1 MKKLKLT
8 AVLALMGA
16 STAWGQTDVTSQYL
30 TNADFEKTAATTS
43 NVSGN
48 DDCRTVDNW
57 SYEKTPAGNNKYYRA
72 AVFSYGSTVKLN
84 NQTPPTTGPASGK
97 KCLGIQTPWGCTLKL
112 YQAATLDPGRY
123 TIKFY
128 LYKKVN
134 KDIGTN
140 YFGFVE
146 DAGTTHYGTTKS
158 FSENAWQTETVTFD
172 LVERTAGKVS
182 LGYKSAGNGSS
193 DNPHLFID
201 RVELIQELDGT
212 ALQREYL
219 AAELV
224 TARKWAGANVGTALF
239 QRPVEAQNTLKAVID
254 EAQGVFDA
262 GATEDEYKTIRTKL
276 STAFETY
283 KNAKLNAPTEGQL
296 INIINISPTYTP
308 KGNAV
313 TFKMNKADVVAA
325 QKPAI
330 GYNEKPGSYLPQHI
344 KFTATGED
352 NIYTLSYTN
361 YAATTIY
368 VTTAGILDG
377 KSEHKYLR
385 VTTESDKAL
394 KVKVIATDEEGVWNL
409 YNTSYAMNIGANSE
423 TDQGFFTK
431 DQWTSMKLTEAAK
444 HEVQLT
450 LTAEKPYSV
459 LMLPYDA
466 ALPEGLKAY
475 TVDGVDEE
483 NGRVLRLTE
492 AGSLKAMVPYVV
504 YAEAGIEY
512 TFSDYGVAYSDA
524 SFTEGLLTGVFTE
537 TTVPS
542 GSYAFNYDKQCFFE
556 LRGGEKAAAHSAYFT
571 PEVAAGKLAYYLGP
585 SSELLSMAKKA
596 LEVDINAAQAI
607 ATARVDVGTAAFQ
620 IPEESLNTLQGAI
633 NAANDVYSSGT
644 AAVGDVETANTTLNT
659 AVTTYNSHSVLN
671 APKADE
677 AFNLYLNDKFQKTV
691 TFKDGN
697 PGKGE
702 YAIGYTDD
710 AGAIYN
716 QTVYCKA
723 VAGNTNTYYM
733 YIIDAEGN
741 KHYIC
746 TGAVYSGD
754 NKQIR
759 MTTEENKAL
768 PILVTLTSVPGI
780 YNLKNTVDN
789 NLIGS
794 NGSEGFY
801 TASDFKEFKI
811 TPAVKTSAQVV
822 VTEAGYA
829 TIMLPF
835 AAAVPDDVEAYTV
848 DDVVGTTLTM
858 NKVELLAANTPYVLK
873 GAETDVTLS
882 GYGVAKK
889 NTYEK
894 GLLTGTYTAVNATAD
909 TYVLQNLEG
918 KVAFYKVATGS
929 EPTIGAN
936 RAYLTMPASAPEINA
951 LYFPTLGDE
960 TAAAEVKVADA
971 VVDVL
976 TINGVVVR
984 KGVKASEALRG
995 LKRGLYIV
1003 GGEKRV
1009 VNE

>member
-276 STAFETY
+276 ITALETY

-296 INIINISPTYTP
+296 INIINISSNYQY

-313 TFKMNKADVVAA
+313 TFKMSSTASVEPRV
-325 QKPAI
+325 PTM
-330 GYNEKPGSYLPQHI
+330 GYNETPGSYLPQNI
-344 KFTATGED
+344 KFTATEE
-352 NIYTLSYTN
+352 NNTYTLSYTN
-361 YAATTIY
+361 YAGTTIY
-368 VTTAGILDG
+368 VTTQGTLNGTSKDH
-377 KSEHKYLR
+377 EFLR
-385 VTTESDKAL
+385 TTTEASKAL
-394 KVKVIATDEEGVWNL
+394 KVKVIATDEVGVWNL
-409 YNTSYAMNIGANSE
+409 YNTAMALNIGANSE
-423 TDQGFFTK
+423 KNDQGFFTK
-431 DQWTSMKLTEAAK
+431 DLCANMSLTEAAK

-475 TVDGVDEE
+475 TVTTVND
-483 NGRVLRLTE
+483 RVLDLVETSTLT
-492 AGSLKAMVPYVV
+492 AMVPYVV
-504 YAEAGIEY
+504 YAEAGINH
-512 TFSDYGVAYSDA
+512 TFSGYGVAYNDGK
-524 SFTEGLLTGVFTE
+524 FTEGLLTGVFTE
-537 TTVPS
+537 TDVPS
-542 GSYAFNYDKQCFFE
+542 GSYAFNYDKQGFFA
-556 LRGGEKAAAHSAYFT
+556 LAGGEKAAAHSAYFT
-571 PEVAAGKLAYYLGP
+571 LTGATAPGYYFNAADLLKLVKQNLK
-585 SSELLSMAKKA
+585 S
-596 LEVDINAAQAI
+596 DIDAAQAI

-620 IPEESLNTLQGAI
+620 IPEASLNTLQGAI
-633 NAANDVYSSGT
+633 NEANGVYSSET
-644 AAVGDVETANTTLNT
+644 AAVDDVETANTTLNT
-659 AVTTYNSHSVLN
+659 AVTAYNAHSVLN

-716 QTVYCKA
+716 QTVYCTA
-723 VAGNTNTYYM
+723 VADNPNTYYM
-733 YIIDAEGN
+733 YIKDAEGN

-746 TGAVYSGD
+746 TGAVYSGGT

-759 MTTEENKAL
+759 MTTEEKNAL

-873 GAETDVTLS
+873 GAVTDVTLS

>member
-16 STAWGQTDVTSQYL
+16 STAWSQTDVTSLYL
-30 TNADFEKTAATTS
+30 TNADFESSTAVTS
-43 NVSGN
+43 NPGN
-48 DDCRTVDNW
+48 KSVQTVNNW
-57 SYEKTPAGNNKYYRA
+57 SSEKSGDYYRA
-72 AVFSYGSTVKLN
+72 AVFTYGSSYKLN
-84 NQTPPTTGPASGK
+84 NATAPATAPTTGT
-97 KCLGIQTPWGCTLKL
+97 KCLGMLAAWESILKYTQT
-112 YQAATLDPGRY
+112 ATLDPGRY
-123 TIKFY
+123 TLKIYICNQKSGNAQDGSFSE
-128 LYKKVN
+128 
-134 KDIGTN
+134 N

-146 DAGTTHYGTTKS
+146 DGGTAHYGATKYFTLNS
-158 FSENAWQTETVTFD
+158 WQTETVTFD
-172 LVERTAGKVS
+172 LVEQTAGKVS
-182 LGYKSAGNGSS
+182 LGYKAAKQGS
-193 DNPHLFID
+193 DTNQALFID

-239 QRPVEAQNTLKAVID
+239 QRPVEAQTALNAVI
-254 EAQGVFDA
+254 EQAQGVLDNA
-262 GATEDEYKTIRTKL
+262 GATEDEYKTIRTTL
-276 STAFETY
+276 STALETY
-283 KNAKLNAPTEGQL
+283 KNAKLNDPGEQL
-296 INIINISPTYTP
+296 INITNISSNYQY

-313 TFKMNKADVVAA
+313 TFKMSSTASVEPRV
-325 QKPAI
+325 PAM
-330 GYNEKPGSYLPQHI
+330 GYNETPGSYLPQQV

-352 NIYTLSYTN
+352 NTYTLSYTN
-361 YAATTIY
+361 YAGTTIY
-368 VTTAGILDG
+368 VTTQGTLNGTSKDH
-377 KSEHKYLR
+377 EFLR
-385 VTTESDKAL
+385 TTTEASKAL
-394 KVKVIATDEEGVWNL
+394 KVKVIATDEAGVWNL
-409 YNTSYAMNIGANSE
+409 YNTAKALNIGANSE
-423 TDQGFFTK
+423 KNDQGFFTK
-431 DQWTSMKLTEAAK
+431 DLCANMSLTEAAK

-475 TVDGVDEE
+475 TVTTVSD
-483 NGRVLRLTE
+483 RVLNLVEASTLT
-492 AGSLKAMVPYVV
+492 AMVPYVV
-504 YAEAGIEY
+504 YAEAGINH
-512 TFSDYGVAYSDA
+512 TFSGYGVAYNDGK
-524 SFTEGLLTGVFTE
+524 FTEGLLTGVFTE
-537 TTVPS
+537 TAVPS
-542 GSYAFNYDKQCFFE
+542 GSYAFNYDKQGFFA
-556 LRGGEKAAAHSAYFT
+556 LAGGEKATAHSAYFT
-571 PEVAAGKLAYYLGP
+571 LTGATAPGYYFNAADLLKLVKQNLK
-585 SSELLSMAKKA
+585 S
-596 LEVDINAAQAI
+596 DIDAAQAI

-620 IPEESLNTLQGAI
+620 IPEASLNTLQGAI
-633 NAANDVYSSGT
+633 DNANSVYSNEA
-644 AAVGDVETANTTLNT
+644 AAVSDVETANTTLNM
-659 AVTTYNSHSVLN
+659 AVTTYNAHSVLN
-671 APKADE
+671 DPKEDE

-716 QTVYCKA
+716 QAVYCTA
-723 VAGNTNTYYM
+723 VADNPNTYYM
-733 YIIDAEGN
+733 YIKDAEGN

-746 TGAVYSGD
+746 TGAVYSGGT

-759 MTTEENKAL
+759 MTTEEKNAL

-801 TASDFKEFKI
+801 TASDFKDFKI
-811 TPAVKTSAQVV
+811 TPAVKNSAQVV

-835 AAAVPDDVEAYTV
+835 AAAVPENVEAYTV

-894 GLLTGTYTAVNATAD
+894 GLLTGTYTAVNATAGS
-909 TYVLQNLEG
+909 YVLQNLEG

-936 RAYLTMPASAPEINA
+936 RAYLTMPAASEINA

>member
-1 MKKLKLT
+1 M
-8 AVLALMGA
+8 
-16 STAWGQTDVTSQYL
+16 
-30 TNADFEKTAATTS
+30 
-43 NVSGN
+43 
-48 DDCRTVDNW
+48 
-57 SYEKTPAGNNKYYRA
+57 
-72 AVFSYGSTVKLN
+72 
-84 NQTPPTTGPASGK
+84 
-97 KCLGIQTPWGCTLKL
+97 
-112 YQAATLDPGRY
+112 
-123 TIKFY
+123 
-128 LYKKVN
+128 
-134 KDIGTN
+134 
-140 YFGFVE
+140 
-146 DAGTTHYGTTKS
+146 
-158 FSENAWQTETVTFD
+158 TFD

-239 QRPVEAQNTLKAVID
+239 QRPVEAQNALNAVID
-254 EAQGVFDA
+254 EAQGVLDDTE
-262 GATEDEYKTIRTKL
+262 ATEDECKTIRTTL
-276 STAFETY
+276 STALETY
-283 KNAKLNAPTEGQL
+283 KNAKLNDPGEQL
-296 INIINISPTYTP
+296 INITNISSNYQY

-313 TFKMNKADVVAA
+313 TFKMSSTASVEPRV
-325 QKPAI
+325 PAM
-330 GYNEKPGSYLPQHI
+330 GYNETPGSYLPQQV

-352 NIYTLSYTN
+352 NTYTLSYTN
-361 YAATTIY
+361 YAGTTIY
-368 VTTAGILDG
+368 VTTQGTLNGTSKDH
-377 KSEHKYLR
+377 EFLR
-385 VTTESDKAL
+385 TTTEASKAL
-394 KVKVIATDEEGVWNL
+394 KVKVIATDEAGVWNL
-409 YNTSYAMNIGANSE
+409 YNTAKALNIGANSE
-423 TDQGFFTK
+423 KNDQGFFTK
-431 DQWTSMKLTEAAK
+431 DLCANMSLTEAAK

-475 TVDGVDEE
+475 TVTTVND
-483 NGRVLRLTE
+483 RVLDLVEASTLT
-492 AGSLKAMVPYVV
+492 AMEPYVV
-504 YAEAGIEY
+504 YAEAGINH
-512 TFSDYGVAYSDA
+512 TFSGYGVAYTDGM
-524 SFTEGLLTGVFTE
+524 FTEGLLTGVFTE
-537 TTVPS
+537 TAVPS
-542 GSYAFNYDKQCFFE
+542 GSYAFNYDKQGFFA
-556 LRGGEKAAAHSAYFT
+556 LAGGEKAAAHSAYFT
-571 PEVAAGKLAYYLGP
+571 LTGATAPGYYFNAADLLKLVKQNLK
-585 SSELLSMAKKA
+585 S
-596 LEVDINAAQAI
+596 DIDAAQAI

-633 NAANDVYSSGT
+633 NVANDVYSSGT

-659 AVTTYNSHSVLN
+659 AVTTYNAHSVLN
-671 APKADE
+671 DPKEDE
-677 AFNLYLNDKFQKTV
+677 AFNLYLNDGFQKTV

-697 PGKGE
+697 PGKGD
-702 YAIGYTDD
+702 YAIGYTED
-710 AGAIYN
+710 AGSIYN

-723 VAGNTNTYYM
+723 VPANTNTYYM

-801 TASDFKEFKI
+801 TASKHKDFKI

-889 NTYEK
+889 NTYDN
-894 GLLTGTYTAVNATAD
+894 GQLTGTYTEVTATAG

-918 KVAFYKVATGS
+918 KVAFYKVAADS